1 MKWRKASGVLCD
13 AKIPIK
19 LKGKFY
25 RTAVRPTILYGT
37 ECWTVKSQHENKV
50 GVAEMRMLWWMCG
63 KTRQD
68 KIRNGAIRERVGVA
82 PIVEKMVEN
91 RLRWFVHV
99 ERRPVDSVVRRV
111 DQMERRQTI
120 RGRGRPKKTIREVI
134 KKDLELNDLDR
145 SMVLDR
151 TLWRKLIHVAD
162 PT

>member
-1 MKWRKASGVLCD
+1 
-13 AKIPIK
+13 
-19 LKGKFY
+19 
-25 RTAVRPTILYGT
+25 
-37 ECWTVKSQHENKV
+37 
-50 GVAEMRMLWWMCG
+50 MCG

-68 KIRNGAIRERVGVA
+68 KIRNEAIRERVGVA
-82 PIVEKMVEN
+82 PIVEKMVKN
-91 RLRWFVHV
+91 RLRWFEHV